1 MAAALGR
8 LRTRS
13 EFLRVAGAR
22 RKYVRPG
29 LILQVLR
36 RPATGRHGGDGEPTP
51 RVGLTASR
59 KVGTAVDRNRAR
71 RRLRAVV
78 REVMADHAM
87 PGHDYVIIAR
97 RGTLTRAYPALVR
110 DPIRPL
116 SGTSRPRSRRWTRS
130 ATDRE
135 PRLNPISRHPRQERA
150 ESMRRAAFSSLPAT
164 LLGRLVRGYQI
175 LVSPLTPLS
184 CRYLPTCSQY
194 ACQALARHGAVQ
206 GGRLALRRL
215 LRCHPWGGAGYD
227 PVPEPGPERGAG
239 ERARGQCPAHGGRLH
254 G

>member
-110 DPIRPL
+110 DLEAALKTLDAFRNGP
-116 SGTSRPRSRRWTRS
+116 G
-130 ATDRE
+130 AAVE
-135 PRLNPISRHPRQERA
+135 PDITPSTARA
-150 ESMRRAAFSSLPAT
+150 
-164 LLGRLVRGYQI
+164 G
-175 LVSPLTPLS
+175 
-184 CRYLPTCSQY
+184 
-194 ACQALARHGAVQ
+194 
-206 GGRLALRRL
+206 
-215 LRCHPWGGAGYD
+215 
-227 PVPEPGPERGAG
+227 
-239 ERARGQCPAHGGRLH
+239 
-254 G
+254 